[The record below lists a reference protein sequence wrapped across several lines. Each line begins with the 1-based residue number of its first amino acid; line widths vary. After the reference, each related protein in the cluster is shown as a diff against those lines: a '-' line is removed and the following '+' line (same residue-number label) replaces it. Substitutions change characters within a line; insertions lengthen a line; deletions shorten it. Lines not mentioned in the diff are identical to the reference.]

1 MKNKKRKYS
10 ESTVLNFDKRPAS
23 KGPNK
28 EEVDFNFFF
37 YSLNYICQEKTW
49 KCYHIWVQNDN
60 AARELIKS
68 TINSSQWGHVSGAGI
83 SKDI

>member
-37 YSLNYICQEKTW
+37 YSLNYIC
-49 KCYHIWVQNDN
+49 
-60 AARELIKS
+60 
-68 TINSSQWGHVSGAGI
+68 
-83 SKDI
+83 